1 VAARGV
7 AGLADGVHWFDPVNH
22 ALVQVGAAPQGE
34 VTTVVVTGV
43 PWRIGWRYAER
54 GFRHLYWDAGAML
67 ANTLTVGE
75 DAGLAPRL
83 RTVFPDGTVT
93 ALVGADAVHEFPL
106 AILTLGDGAPAI
118 RPLLG
123 GSGRT
128 SRQRGAL

>member
-1 VAARGV
+1 
-7 AGLADGVHWFDPVNH
+7 
-22 ALVQVGAAPQGE
+22 
-34 VTTVVVTGV
+34 
-43 PWRIGWRYAER
+43 
-54 GFRHLYWDAGAML
+54 ML

-75 DAGLAPRL
+75 DPGLAPRL